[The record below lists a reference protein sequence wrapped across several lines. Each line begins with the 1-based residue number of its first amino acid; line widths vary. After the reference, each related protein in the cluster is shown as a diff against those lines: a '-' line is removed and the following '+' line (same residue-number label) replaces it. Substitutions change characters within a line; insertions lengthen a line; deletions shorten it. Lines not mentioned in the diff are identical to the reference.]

1 MRRESQSAHPLL
13 SAAAVAGN
21 ETQVQQIYL
30 LKEWN
35 LTNGNEIEL

>member
-13 SAAAVAGN
+13 SAAVAGN